1 MRSLFHKTIGF
12 CLLGFAVISCQD
24 KNDPNYQ
31 YMPDM
36 YEPVGYEAY
45 GEYEVFENGQE
56 AKLPV
61 EESIPRGWMPY
72 DFQNNPQ
79 GAADAKANLKN
90 PIPYSQDNLAE
101 GKALYTIYCAVCHG
115 DKGAGKGILV
125 EREKIL
131 GVPSYD
137 DAGRAIT
144 EGSVYHVMYYG
155 INNMGSYASQTSIEE
170 RWQIDHYVM
179 SLKDKLEGKPERE
192 FEEETEEQTN
202 LLPSRADAN
211 LYDDADDVESE
222 QANEK
227 NQTET
232 QE

>member
-12 CLLGFAVISCQD
+12 CLLGLAVVSCQD
-24 KNDPNYQ
+24 KDDPNYQ

-36 YEPVGYEAY
+36 YESVGYETY
-45 GEYEVFENGQE
+45 GEYNVFENGQE

-61 EESIPRGWMPY
+61 EGTVPRGWLPY
-72 DFQNNPQ
+72 EYQDNPES
-79 GAADAKANLKN
+79 AADAKANLKN
-90 PIPYSQDNLAE
+90 PLAYTME
-101 GKALYTIYCAVCHG
+101 NHAVGKQLYTIYCAVCHG

-155 INNMGSYASQTSIEE
+155 LNNMGSYASQTTTEE

-192 FEEETEEQTN
+192 FEEEQTK

-211 LYDDADDVESE
+211 VYEDAGDTAEEGTTED
-222 QANEK
+222 